1 MIGFLSIWFRF
12 AWFVF
17 AWFVRNH
24 TQMLNPLE
32 CSTKELMN
40 LFSANFTQ
48 VSYVGLSF

>member
-12 AWFVF
+12 AL
-17 AWFVRNH
+17 FVRNH
-24 TQMLNPLE
+24 TQVLNPLE

>member
-12 AWFVF
+12 ACFF

-32 CSTKELMN
+32 CSAKELMK
-40 LFSANFTQ
+40 LFSANFTP